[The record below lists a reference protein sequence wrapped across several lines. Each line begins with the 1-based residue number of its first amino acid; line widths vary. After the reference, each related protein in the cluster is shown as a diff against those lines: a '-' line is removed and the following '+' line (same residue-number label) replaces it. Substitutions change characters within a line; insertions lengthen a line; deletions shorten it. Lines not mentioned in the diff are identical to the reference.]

1 MKIKQINIY
10 GYGKWTDQ
18 TFDLDPH
25 FQVIAGPNEAGK
37 STILSFIQSI
47 LFGFPKKSERD
58 LRYEPKQSN
67 AYGGNLVVETEKY
80 GQLQIE
86 RVAKKTVTGD
96 VKIYQSDGE
105 PLPIEVLD
113 ELLGHLSRAD
123 FKAIYGFNLTD
134 LEKVNTLDPEEIQG
148 YFTSIGATGSSRYVE
163 KSEELSRHLDSLYKP
178 RGQKPI
184 INQLLT
190 EMNQLKDKM
199 QALQE
204 HYQDY
209 LDNESKLAHFQ
220 EKFVAIQEEQRV
232 VDEEIAQIPQWQEQI
247 NSLDKIEELNRQL
260 QSMPTRDDLPEDGLY
275 KAEHWQEVYRTSQLA
290 EAEARTN
297 AQEQSELL
305 ELTDAEKYY
314 LEHRSDFDSFEE
326 QKATIEQLFKEI
338 KWYQGQIASLEQ
350 RFDDQAT
357 EFSFATTIGET
368 VIPEKLS
375 LEEQDNLRD
384 WQNNIDQIS
393 KESEVMRNE
402 VKANENLVD
411 ELKQQVQE
419 LKQIIQNKGAIEKPI
434 PLYQLW
440 FPILIT
446 VISFI
451 ILSLGFFVATPQSYT
466 FWLVGVLGILAGIFM
481 LVRTQSKKKE
491 NLSQKEI
498 RERILK
504 QYQRTENQIG
514 SIQEDTDQLN
524 QQLERKHQSYLQD
537 LNAFNRWKIVK
548 HWPADTPLAETIQ
561 LDKKYDL
568 LRQMQYT
575 WREHHQDI
583 RSAENQILEA
593 TKGYP
598 FYGEYDDFD
607 DVAELASNVL
617 TDYQS
622 LKSSIAKIQPLL
634 ERMASFEEKEASEKK
649 KQQTIKRDYE
659 QWLADL
665 GVNDIE
671 ELKNLY
677 QQEHMRQSLMDQIQW
692 LNGELK
698 EQDIPYTSQAEL
710 DHYASELKDRKAKI
724 TDTLSQIS
732 EERTHIE
739 AELLHL
745 AQDGTYGGDR
755 LQFESYKTQ
764 MSQKIDEWASLKI
777 AAYLLDQML
786 KLDLD
791 NRYPIVQAKLNEYF
805 VRLTHQR
812 YRQVTLT
819 ENGWQVEHENG
830 QFYQLEELSRGT
842 IEPLYLSFRLA
853 FSYSNQDILNLPLI
867 IDDAFVNFDDKR
879 YEETMALLKELS
891 QDIQIIYL
899 TIDCQLA
906 SDFNFP
912 TISLTR

>member
-86 RVAKKTVTGD
+86 RVTKKTVTGE

-105 PLPIEVLD
+105 HLPPEILD
-113 ELLGHLSRAD
+113 DLLGHLDRAD

-163 KSEELSRHLDSLYKP
+163 KSEELSRHLDTLYKS

-199 QALQE
+199 QTLQK

-209 LDNESKLAHFQ
+209 LDNEAKLAHFQ
-220 EKFVAIQEEQRV
+220 DKLIAIQNEQRV
-232 VDEEIAQIPQWQEQI
+232 VEEELAQIPQWQEQI
-247 NSLDKIEELNRQL
+247 NSLEKIEELDRQL
-260 QSMPTRDDLPEDGLY
+260 QSMPIHDLPEDGLY
-275 KAEHWQEVYRTSQLA
+275 KVEHWQETYRMSQLA
-290 EAEARTN
+290 EAKARAD

-305 ELTDAEKYY
+305 ELTDVEKYY
-314 LEHRSDFDSFEE
+314 LEDRADFDSFEE

-338 KWYQGQIASLEQ
+338 KWYQDQIKNLKQ
-350 RFDDQAT
+350 KFDDQAT

-384 WQNNIDQIS
+384 WQNNINQIS
-393 KESEVMRNE
+393 KESEVIRNE

-440 FPILIT
+440 FPILII

-451 ILSLGFFVATPQSYT
+451 VLSLGFFVATPQSYT
-466 FWLVGVLGILAGIFM
+466 FWLIGVLGIVTGIFM

-524 QQLERKHQSYLQD
+524 QQLERKHQAYLQD

-593 TKGYP
+593 TKAYP
-598 FYGEYDDFD
+598 FYREYGDVD
-607 DVAELASNVL
+607 DVAELASHVL
-617 TDYQS
+617 MDYQS

-634 ERMASFEEKEASEKK
+634 DRIASFEAKEASEKK
-649 KQQTIKRDYE
+649 QQQTIKKDYE
-659 QWLADL
+659 QWMADL

-677 QQEHMRQSLMDQIQW
+677 RQEKARQALIDQIQW
-692 LNGELK
+692 LNEKLK
-698 EQDIPYTSQAEL
+698 EQNIPYTSQVEL
-710 DHYASELKDRKAKI
+710 DDYVAELKDRKATI
-724 TDTLSQIS
+724 TDTLAQIS

-745 AQDGTYGGDR
+745 AQDGTYEKDR

-805 VRLTHQR
+805 VRLTHQH

-879 YEETMALLKELS
+879 YEETMRLLEEIS

-899 TIDCQLA
+899 TIDRQLT
-906 SDFNFP
+906 SDFSLP